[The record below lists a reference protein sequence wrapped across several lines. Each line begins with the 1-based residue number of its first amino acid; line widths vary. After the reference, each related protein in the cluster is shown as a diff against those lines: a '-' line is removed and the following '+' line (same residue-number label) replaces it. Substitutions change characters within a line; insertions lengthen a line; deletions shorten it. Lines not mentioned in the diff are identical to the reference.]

1 MAHSARIEELRRRV
15 QMDPASIAFAALAE
29 EYRRAGQFEDAIAA
43 CEAGLQRHPAY
54 ISARVTLG
62 RSLLELG
69 RFDQARHQLEHV
81 LRTAPENLAAIR
93 ALAEIHDRVGGSDI
107 SPSEARTDHHDDHDS
122 RPTTPPSAASPA
134 PVTPPRAAAPA
145 IVESVRS
152 AEPPPV
158 VPPAAPLA
166 VVPPPAQA
174 STPPPAPPP
183 RRVPHPDEAA
193 LPALEAFLAA
203 ILAAKSPDRQPFG

>member
-1 MAHSARIEELRRRV
+1 
-15 QMDPASIAFAALAE
+15 
-29 EYRRAGQFEDAIAA
+29 
-43 CEAGLQRHPAY
+43 
-54 ISARVTLG
+54 
-62 RSLLELG
+62 
-69 RFDQARHQLEHV
+69 
-81 LRTAPENLAAIR
+81 
-93 ALAEIHDRVGGSDI
+93 
-107 SPSEARTDHHDDHDS
+107 
-122 RPTTPPSAASPA
+122 
-134 PVTPPRAAAPA
+134 
-145 IVESVRS
+145 VESVRS

-158 VPPAAPLA
+158 VPPAAPLP